1 MDINE
6 KIHPKTRSLLDK
18 QGVTYGQW
26 RDALAQTEEEN
37 KRLRDAL
44 ETCVEF
50 IEEAHIVEAQ
60 WHWEP
65 IKEAKIAL
73 ANAGGE
79 AEDLLTELK
88 RLREENGRMR
98 EEIASLNLHG

>member
-1 MDINE
+1 MDISE
-6 KIHPKTRSLLDK
+6 ESHPKTKTLLNK

-50 IEEAHIVEAQ
+50 IKDANIVEAQ

-65 IKEAKIAL
+65 IKEAERAL
-73 ANAGGE
+73 
-79 AEDLLTELK
+79 
-88 RLREENGRMR
+88 M
-98 EEIASLNLHG
+98 